1 MFIEL
6 LPVLEDTTVTLT
18 ISRIDDQLL
27 RVNVIPQR
35 RTSKESKAEN
45 GLSTP
50 LTITATAEELDR
62 DFALKV
68 RSFSG
73 SYQRSAANIRE
84 VEEAHAAAI
93 RAAEEERKNGKA
105 KKSASVP
112 LGKTSSDSGND
123 GKGTPGGK
131 PVFGSKGQVS
141 AAPITQSL
149 FDTPTG
155 DVDAVKAKQGSPDVS
170 AAVAYTG
177 ASPNTS
183 AAALPEQTSN
193 LASPPVP
200 NRIAADG
207 DTSPGPAEGET
218 CHICQGLILPS
229 QARHS
234 VMPFPAH
241 ASAADC
247 EAARRQ
253 FNNGEVA

>member
-18 ISRIDDQLL
+18 VSRIDDQLL

-50 LTITATAEELDR
+50 LTITATAEELDQ

-105 KKSASVP
+105 KKSGSAP
-112 LGKTSSDSGND
+112 LGKTSSDSDND

-131 PVFGSKGQVS
+131 PVFGGKGQVS
-141 AAPITQSL
+141 AAPITRSL
-149 FDTPTG
+149 FDTPTA
-155 DVDAVKAKQGSPDVS
+155 DVDDVTAKQGSPDMS
-170 AAVAYTG
+170 AAVANTG
-177 ASPNTS
+177 ASPN
-183 AAALPEQTSN
+183 AASLPELTSN

-200 NRIAADG
+200 NRIAADS

-234 VMPFPAH
+234 LMPFPAH